1 MFNATKTAT
10 AALMLAVLAPIPAM
24 AETVSVPVRYGDLDL
39 STAEGQRT
47 FDRRIAAAS
56 RSICGAADLEREI
69 ARKALV
75 KKCMA
80 EVRQSAEPSRLA
92 AIATKTRAV
101 S

>member
-1 MFNATKTAT
+1 MLKMTKTTT

-24 AETVSVPVRYGDLDL
+24 AETISVPVRYGDLDL
-39 STAEGQRT
+39 STAEGQRS

-56 RSICGAADLEREI
+56 RQICGSAGLERDV
-69 ARKALV
+69 ARNARV
-75 KKCMA
+75 KKCLA
-80 EVRQSAEPSRLA
+80 QVRKSAEPSRLA